1 MTDRLR
7 PRQLVVVTGTGT
19 ECGKTWV
26 ASALIGQLRR
36 KGLRVAARKPVQS
49 FEPGE
54 VTDAEVLGQASGEA
68 PGEVCPGHRWY
79 PRPLAPPMAAEALGR
94 PPFTI
99 ADLVAE
105 LVWPG
110 APGVVD
116 VGVVEGAGGVRSP
129 LAGDGDIVDLAAAI
143 EPDLVVLVAGPA
155 LGTLNLVR
163 LSADALWPWSM
174 VVYLNRFDGGDE
186 LHRRNREW
194 IEGRMDL
201 AVDSTID
208 ELGRRLEGRH
218 EGLPRLPLGGR
229 LHQSADPATAFFQ
242 GDVEGW

>member
-26 ASALIGQLRR
+26 ASALIGHLRR
-36 KGLRVAARKPVQS
+36 QGLRVTARKPAQS

-54 VTDAEVLGQASGEA
+54 VTDAEVLAGASGEA

-79 PRPLAPPMAAEALGR
+79 PRALAPPMAAEALGR

-110 APGVVD
+110 AAE

-143 EPDLVVLVAGPA
+143 EPDLVVLVAAPD

-163 LSADALWPWSM
+163 LSADALAPWPI

-186 LHRRNREW
+186 LNRRNREW
-194 IEGRMDL
+194 IERRMGL
-201 AVDSTID
+201 AVDSTIG
-208 ELGRRLEGRH
+208 ELGRRLEGRD
-218 EGLPRLPLGGR
+218 EGPPRLPLGGR
-229 LHQSADPATAFFQ
+229 LHQSADPAAALLQ
-242 GDVEGW
+242 GDVEGR